1 MPGFWDEPVNAFS
14 NIVFLIA
21 AWLALRVAV
30 HRPTKDYPE
39 IFVILLAGS
48 IGIGSF
54 LFHTLA
60 NARAEL
66 ADVIPIWSF
75 VAAFVLISIYRITAE
90 NLTKTLRIAGIVV
103 GVTLLMFWFTS
114 KDITTDAVTTPD
126 MFNGSLQYLPALL
139 ALIIFSILTQLR
151 RNPVR
156 GYMVLATLV
165 FTISLTFRSIDLIS
179 CDSTVIGTHFV
190 WHVLNGIMIGLLL
203 QALVLKM
210 PPLSSLQR

>member
-54 LFHTLA
+54 LFHTFA